1 MSKYALRLFFTAV
14 FVFLFTSLYSM
25 DWPTRDAVLLR
36 NFAWNDSGRPVLGM
50 VFSGGS
56 EVFAAETGEVIF
68 SRSAADNVSRLPS
81 PLGAWTAL
89 DHGDGLIS
97 IYSRY
102 GEENAVPA
110 YIERQSPIAASGISG
125 WSETNGFYF
134 MLYDRRDR
142 SWINPALIVT
152 PVLNTQ
158 PPQILAV
165 NLQNAQ
171 GVTLNSEQLRNMS
184 QGRYKVTVRTTGAAG
199 TRENLLAPY
208 RIVCSIN
215 GAEAGS
221 LNFESI
227 SARDGVLMVLR
238 NGLVPARQVFLPYP
252 AYEAAEVFLN
262 RGQASLEI
270 IVQDI
275 AGNSRRALTRIIIN

>member
-1 MSKYALRLFFTAV
+1 MAKYALRITFAAV
-14 FVFLFTSLYSM
+14 FALVVTALHCM
-25 DWPTRDAVLLR
+25 DWPSRDAVLTR
-36 NFAWNDSGRPVLGM
+36 NFGWNDSGRPVLGM
-50 VFSGGS
+50 VFSGGK
-56 EVFAAETGEVIF
+56 EVLAAETGELIF
-68 SRSAADNVSRLPS
+68 SRGMGDNISRLPS

-102 GEENAVPA
+102 GEEKILPES
-110 YIERQSPIAASGISG
+110 IEQQSPIAAPGISG
-125 WSETNGFYF
+125 WSKTDGFYF

-142 SWINPALIVT
+142 NWINPAIIIT
-152 PVLNTQ
+152 PMLETR

-171 GVTLNSEQLRNMS
+171 GVTVSGEQFRNLS
-184 QGRYKVTVRTTGAAG
+184 QGRYRVMVTTTGAAT
-199 TRENLLAPY
+199 TRETFLAPY

-215 GAEAGS
+215 GAEAGL
-221 LNFESI
+221 LNLEAI
-227 SARDGVLMVLR
+227 SARDGVLMVHR
-238 NGLVPARQVFLPYP
+238 NGLVPARQVYSPFP
-252 AYEAAEVFLN
+252 AFEAAEVFLN

-275 AGNSRRALTRIIIN
+275 AGNSRRALTRMIIN